1 MYYKQDNKLKTM
13 NNNLKFGYS
22 FLGYHTLIKLNVKFT
37 REQAGKLNEQY
48 PTLVICQNHR
58 SDICGFRIEGCLRYP
73 ESVEF
78 RRHLKMALIDYKI
91 KGLLTEKDLI
101 LDTISL

>member
-1 MYYKQDNKLKTM
+1 M
-13 NNNLKFGYS
+13 NRDIKFGYS

-37 REQAGKLNEQY
+37 STQAGKLNEQH

-58 SDICGFRIEGCLRYP
+58 SDMCGFRIEGCLNYQEFESFRYN
-73 ESVEF
+73 
-78 RRHLKMALIDYKI
+78 LQLALIDYKI
-91 KGLLTEKDLI
+91 KGLLTKKDLI

>member
-1 MYYKQDNKLKTM
+1 M

-22 FLGYHTLIKLNVKFT
+22 FLGYHILIKLNVKFT
-37 REQAGKLNEQY
+37 ATQAGTLNEQY
-48 PTLVICQNHR
+48 PTLVIIPNHR
-58 SDICGFRIEGCLRYP
+58 TDKCGFRIEGCLKYP

-78 RRHLKMALIDYKI
+78 RKHLKMALIDYKI

-101 LDTISL
+101 LDTINL

>member
-1 MYYKQDNKLKTM
+1 M
-13 NNNLKFGYS
+13 NRDIKFGYS

-58 SDICGFRIEGCLRYP
+58 SDMCGFRIEGCLNYL
-73 ESVEF
+73 EF
-78 RRHLKMALIDYKI
+78 DSFRKNLQLALVDYKI
-91 KGLLTEKDLI
+91 KSLLTVRDLI
-101 LDTISL
+101 TDTTSL